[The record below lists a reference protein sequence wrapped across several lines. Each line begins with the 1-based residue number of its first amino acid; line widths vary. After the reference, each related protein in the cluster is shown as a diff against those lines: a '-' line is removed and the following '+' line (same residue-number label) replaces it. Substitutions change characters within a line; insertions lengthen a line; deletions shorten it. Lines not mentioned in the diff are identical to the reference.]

1 MHVLSTLKP
10 IAFQISNLLHWYS
23 DPHEADDLEMMYR
36 SQLKDSQSQGSDF
49 FKTVENIVHRSQT

>member
-1 MHVLSTLKP
+1 MQVLSTLKP
-10 IAFQISNLLHWYS
+10 IALQISNLLHWYS

-36 SQLKDSQSQGSDF
+36 SQLKGSDF